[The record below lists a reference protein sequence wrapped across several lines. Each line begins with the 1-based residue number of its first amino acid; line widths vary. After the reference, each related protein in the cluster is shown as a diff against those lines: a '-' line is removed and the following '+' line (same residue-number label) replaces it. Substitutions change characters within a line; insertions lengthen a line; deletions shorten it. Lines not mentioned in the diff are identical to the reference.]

1 MVLETT
7 PLHRAGKY
15 GGSHTEQNGLLDGS
29 LLLHPIF
36 HRLFTGYFG
45 YRMNRKQPL
54 TKLAFRW
61 RLTLLVSGLILGGIG
76 AIRLFLSK
84 ADSLPLFF
92 CILDW
97 VITLSGI
104 VVSCWS
110 LVSLIG
116 QRKEHLTVDD
126 TADRELSEE
135 IKDFSRALIGIFLI
149 FAFVIIFCILSVR
162 AFR

>member
-1 MVLETT
+1 
-7 PLHRAGKY
+7 
-15 GGSHTEQNGLLDGS
+15 
-29 LLLHPIF
+29 
-36 HRLFTGYFG
+36 
-45 YRMNRKQPL
+45 MNQQPL

-61 RLTLLVSGLILGGIG
+61 RLTLLVSGLILSGVG
-76 AIRLFLSK
+76 AVRLFLPK
-84 ADSLPLFF
+84 ADALPLFF

-116 QRKEHLTVDD
+116 QRKEQLTVDD

-135 IKDFSRALIGIFLI
+135 IKDSSRALIGIFLI
-149 FAFVIIFCILSVR
+149 LAFVIVFCILAVR